1 MYQVNIT
8 FVLQKNKPVVEADME
23 IILLDSN
30 NHNFNDKECYICE
43 GKQLWNWTLLVR
55 TDQFKC
61 GNTVNN

>member
-30 NHNFNDKECYICE
+30 NQNFNERMLY
-43 GKQLWNWTLLVR
+43 L
-55 TDQFKC
+55 
-61 GNTVNN
+61 

>member
-43 GKQLWNWTLLVR
+43 GKQL
-55 TDQFKC
+55 
-61 GNTVNN
+61 